1 MTESRPVPPPPELLR
16 WAGGTAPEARTV
28 VAEVRSNAT
37 IWFDP
42 KAAPGYL
49 QVRTQGFGSLMLA
62 RLDASWEHAKRIQDW
77 LVAAPPQGMPESNRE
92 EALKNFFETLETG
105 APPATF
111 VEYIGTYLSGD
122 QARARFSMLLGFRQ
136 PVARERYH
144 AALADKLRGLQATA
158 APWHAGVI
166 EFLRLY
172 SGQAASTEEFLMLAS
187 TTGDLKDPNAHPVIS
202 QLIP

>member
-1 MTESRPVPPPPELLR
+1 MTEGRPVSPPPELLR
-16 WAGGTAPEARTV
+16 AAGGTSPEARTV

-49 QVRTQGFGSLMLA
+49 QIRTQGFGALMLA

-77 LVAAPPQGMPESNRE
+77 LVARPPQGMPESNQE
-92 EALKNFFETLETG
+92 EALKNAFEALETG
-105 APPATF
+105 DPPATF
-111 VEYIGTYLSGD
+111 VEYIGTYLTGD

-144 AALADKLRGLQATA
+144 EALADKLRGLQATA
-158 APWHAGVI
+158 APWYAALI

-172 SGQAASTEEFLMLAS
+172 SGQATSTEEFLMLAS
-187 TTGDLKDPNAHPVIS
+187 TTGSLKDPSVHPVIS